1 MDIRFLES
9 FVAVAD
15 FGSIAEAARRLN
27 VTPATLA
34 QRLRTLESDLGH
46 ALVHRTGRTVRPTG
60 SGLAVLPH
68 ARELVKAAHDLKAIA
83 ANDMPAG
90 QLRLG
95 STATALTG
103 LLPGIIAGLSARYPG
118 IDYFVRPG
126 SSVDLYH
133 AVLARELDAAI
144 IVRPQFPIPKSM
156 GWLTLREEPLVLI
169 ASRALAPD
177 DPHAIIARHRFI
189 RYDRNQWGGQLV
201 DDYLRLH
208 RIKVREWL
216 ELDALD
222 AIAALVHRELGVAI
236 VPDWAPPWPE
246 GLKLRK
252 IALPDAAVRETGIL
266 WNRAGSKI
274 AAVHALIDVCDA
286 PVPPSPHARA

>member
-9 FVAVAD
+9 FIAVAD

-27 VTPATLA
+27 ITPATLA
-34 QRLRTLESDLGH
+34 QRLKTLENDLGH
-46 ALVHRTGRTVRPTG
+46 PLVNRTGRTVRPTA

-68 ARELVKAAHDLKAIA
+68 ARELIKSAKDLRAVA

-103 LLPGIIAGLSARYPG
+103 LLPGIIARLSTRYPG

-126 SSVDLYH
+126 ASVDLYH
-133 AVLARELDAAI
+133 EVLARGLDAAI
-144 IVRPQFPIPKSM
+144 IVRPQFPIPKSL

-169 ASRALAPD
+169 TAEARAAD
-177 DPHAIIARHRFI
+177 HPHAALTQQRFI

-201 DDYLRLH
+201 DDYLRSHGLE
-208 RIKVREWL
+208 VREWL

-222 AIAALVHRELGVAI
+222 AIAALVHMDLGVAV

-246 GLKLRK
+246 GLRLRK
-252 IALPDAAVRETGIL
+252 TVLPGATTRQTGVI
-266 WNRAGSKI
+266 WNRSGSKI
-274 AAVHALIDVCDA
+274 AAVHALVDMCIA
-286 PVPPSPHARA
+286 GLTAA